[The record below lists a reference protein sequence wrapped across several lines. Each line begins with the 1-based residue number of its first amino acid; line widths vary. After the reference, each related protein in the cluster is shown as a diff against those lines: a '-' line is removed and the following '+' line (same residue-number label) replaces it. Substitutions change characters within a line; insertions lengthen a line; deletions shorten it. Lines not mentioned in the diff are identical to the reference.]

1 MLRLNLGCGANRMA
15 GWVNV
20 DREAS
25 LAPDQVVDLE
35 RFPWPWPDD
44 SADEVLLNHVLE
56 HLGAT
61 PAGFIGVM
69 KELWRVCRGGAR
81 IQVNVPDPRHDDFLG
96 DPTHVRPVTLDTL
109 GLFSQR
115 FNREALAAGGPNTPL
130 GLIHGVNFEVEEH
143 ERVLDEPWRARCAAG
158 ELDGEALERALRHY
172 VNVVREHRF
181 RLVALKPGEAGA

>member
-25 LAPDQVVDLE
+25 LAPDQVADLE
-35 RFPWPWPDD
+35 RLPWPWPDD
-44 SADEVLLNHVLE
+44 SVDEVLLNHVLE

-61 PAGFIGVM
+61 PAAFIGVM
-69 KELWRVCRGGAR
+69 KELWRVCRDGAR

-115 FNREALAAGGPNTPL
+115 FNRAALAAGGPNTPL

-158 ELDGEALERALRHY
+158 ELDGEALERALRNY